1 MRFLFVA
8 VFLNLSSSKIK
19 NNQSPAAK
27 ISRPPIKK
35 QTRSKT
41 IKTPDL

>member
-27 ISRPPIKK
+27 ISRPPLKNK
-35 QTRSKT
+35 QGQK
-41 IKTPDL
+41 P